1 MAALRVTST
10 CSPVTTTLP
19 PCWPAPT
26 PVASTVPAILTVP
39 ASPPDST
46 ILPFC
51 MPTDWALMMPSVLTT
66 LSITPLTARAVSS
79 TVPPSARIT
88 PLLVTRADTGLPLAS
103 LGSSLTVEVASKL
116 SSPSPWKSTVTVL
129 APARATRPSLAWIT
143 PELRTDGAT
152 SAARPL
158 SLMLIVPSLTI
169 AALALDEA
177 WLNL

>member
-1 MAALRVTST
+1 M
-10 CSPVTTTLP
+10 
-19 PCWPAPT
+19 
-26 PVASTVPAILTVP
+26 
-39 ASPPDST
+39 
-46 ILPFC
+46 
-51 MPTDWALMMPSVLTT
+51 
-66 LSITPLTARAVSS
+66 TARAVIR

-88 PLLVTRADTGLPLAS
+88 PLFVTKADTGLPLAS
-103 LGSSLTVEVASKL
+103 LGSSPTVDVASKL

-129 APARATRPSLAWIT
+129 APARATRPSLASIT